1 MKRWQCVALG
11 AFLVLATNGATI
23 AVAYNLSEARAANF
37 QAEIASLNAS
47 LDAIGPIETCYTV
60 SATTM
65 PGQEL
70 TAEDI
75 VEQSIPSSF
84 IGEKF
89 VLSMDDIVGKY
100 SKIAIDPGTC
110 ITQDLLMSEE
120 LDDTL
125 RHVDI
130 ISDRWPVGLEV
141 GNYIDVRLT
150 LNGAQ
155 DFIVLSHV
163 RVDAINDN
171 SIQVR
176 LTEEEILTY
185 FGALV
190 DFWVNADYG
199 GNIWFTEY
207 VEPGIQTPATP
218 YYAIPADIQTLI
230 AADPNVVDK
239 AVASANQANRPI
251 IDNAWGY
258 TYEELQDKD
267 RWDFIEA
274 GLSEYNDRVSNDYK
288 IVYAEG
294 EEGGSDSE
302 VLDPLAPTDEFG
314 NPLPD
319 AGDVE
324 EVEDAIESV
333 QDAAGEEEIL
343 E

>member
-1 MKRWQCVALG
+1 MKRWQCVALS
-11 AFLVLATNGATI
+11 ALLILATNGATV
-23 AVAYNLSEARAANF
+23 AVAYNLSTSRAATY

-47 LDAIGPIETCYTV
+47 LNAIGPIETCYTV
-60 SATTM
+60 SATTK

-70 TAEDI
+70 TEEDI
-75 VEQSIPSSF
+75 VEQSIPASF

-89 VLSMDDIVGKY
+89 VLSMSDIVGKY

-163 RVDAINDN
+163 RVDSIGEN

-207 VEPGIQTPATP
+207 VEPGIQAPATA
-218 YYAIPADIQTLI
+218 YYAIPADVQAII

-239 AVASANQANRPI
+239 AIASAHQANRPI
-251 IDNAWGY
+251 IDAAWGY
-258 TYEELQDKD
+258 TYDELEDKD

-288 IVYAEG
+288 IVYSEG
-294 EEGGSDSE
+294 EDGSSSDSGR
-302 VLDPLAPTDEFG
+302 LDPLAPTDEFG
-314 NPLPD
+314 NPVPD
-319 AGDVE
+319 EEDVQ
-324 EVEDAIESV
+324 EVEDAIEDV
-333 QDAAGEEEIL
+333 QEAGEEIL

>member
-1 MKRWQCVALG
+1 MKRWQCVALS
-11 AFLVLATNGATI
+11 ALLILATNGATV
-23 AVAYNLSEARAANF
+23 AVAYNLSASRAATY

-47 LDAIGPIETCYTV
+47 LNAIGPIETCYTV
-60 SATTM
+60 SATTK

-70 TAEDI
+70 TEEDI
-75 VEQSIPSSF
+75 VEQSIPASF

-89 VLSMDDIVGKY
+89 VLSMSDIVGKY

-130 ISDRWPVGLEV
+130 ISDRRPVGLEV

-163 RVDAINDN
+163 RVDSIGEN

-207 VEPGIQTPATP
+207 VEPGIQAPATA
-218 YYAIPADIQTLI
+218 YYAIPADVQAII

-239 AVASANQANRPI
+239 AIASAHQANRPI
-251 IDNAWGY
+251 IDAAWGY
-258 TYEELQDKD
+258 TYDELEDKD

-288 IVYAEG
+288 IVYSEG
-294 EEGGSDSE
+294 EDGGSPDSGR
-302 VLDPLAPTDEFG
+302 LDPLAPTDEFG

-319 AGDVE
+319 EEDVQ
-324 EVEDAIESV
+324 EVEDAIEDV
-333 QDAAGEEEIL
+333 QEAGEEIL

>member
-1 MKRWQCVALG
+1 MKRWQCVALS
-11 AFLVLATNGATI
+11 ALLILATNGATV
-23 AVAYNLSEARAANF
+23 AVAYNLSASRAATY

-47 LDAIGPIETCYTV
+47 LNAIGPIETCYTV
-60 SATTM
+60 SATTK

-70 TAEDI
+70 TEEDI
-75 VEQSIPSSF
+75 VEQSIPASF

-89 VLSMDDIVGKY
+89 VLSISDIVGKY

-130 ISDRWPVGLEV
+130 ISDRRPVGLEV

-163 RVDAINDN
+163 RVDSIGEN

-207 VEPGIQTPATP
+207 VEPGIQAPATA
-218 YYAIPADIQTLI
+218 YYAIPADVQAII

-239 AVASANQANRPI
+239 AIASAHQANRPI
-251 IDNAWGY
+251 IDAAWGY
-258 TYEELQDKD
+258 THDELEDKD

-288 IVYAEG
+288 IVYSEG
-294 EEGGSDSE
+294 EDGGSSDSGR
-302 VLDPLAPTDEFG
+302 LDPLAPTDEFG
-314 NPLPD
+314 NPVPD
-319 AGDVE
+319 EEDVK
-324 EVEDAIESV
+324 EVEDAIEGV
-333 QDAAGEEEIL
+333 QEAGEEIL